1 MLAGVISIIGFAFGM
16 TFLFEAIG
24 GIESQTAL
32 CPIGVM
38 LRVLRPIMIFLE
50 LCHMEEPLFWVHDV
64 LQHESQS
71 TRP

>member
-1 MLAGVISIIGFAFGM
+1 MLAGVIGIIGFAFGM

-38 LRVLRPIMIFLE
+38 LRVLQPIMS
-50 LCHMEEPLFWVHDV
+50 CV
-64 LQHESQS
+64 
-71 TRP
+71 T